1 VCAGAARGRWPPHG
15 RPGPPRHAGVALGAP
30 RHLSPLRAYKG
41 ALSRGPGEGASVG
54 LGVWEA
60 SLEGTKWLACHGRWR
75 VVLQKGALTVPIC
88 RPRPQP
94 LPLAPGVQGKLARSG
109 GFPSNCHAVI
119 WVGNAASKGR
129 TSCANSSRV
138 RLVTSR
144 NSLGRDCRAVNRRP
158 GIESASF
165 HRRRSIPS
173 IGMHAEGTRG

>member
-94 LPLAPGVQGKLARSG
+94 LPLAPGVQGKLARGPGVSHRTAMPSYGLGTRPQKVERAAQTRPGSGWSHRGTRSG
-109 GFPSNCHAVI
+109 GTAEPSTVDLA
-119 WVGNAASKGR
+119 
-129 TSCANSSRV
+129 
-138 RLVTSR
+138 
-144 NSLGRDCRAVNRRP
+144 
-158 GIESASF
+158 
-165 HRRRSIPS
+165 
-173 IGMHAEGTRG
+173 